1 MLLALGGLTPGGP
14 SCSGAGCAG
23 GGCAGCKGAGCARGL
38 LVQRGWLCKGAGC
51 AVRPFVQRGRL
62 CSRDVCATGPFVQW
76 GRLCNGGVRA
86 MGVFVERGC
95 LCKGGVCAVG
105 LLVQWGRLCHGDV
118 CAMGSFVQRGHLCNG
133 VVGAAGLLVQWDS
146 SRHGAVCAKGTFVQ
160 WGHLCNGAVCARGV
174 CLCHG
179 AARAPQALV
188 QRGRWRSGAVE
199 AVVVLVQGGLRV
211 PRGRR
216 CEGAAGAGGCL
227 CSGVC
232 IRPVQQ
238 GLGGA
243 FWAPSPPPPRCR
255 QAARLCPRYEGTGWG
270 GSAEHPPSPRPAP
283 FSPFPIS
290 WGQNDIPKPPK
301 IHGRARPVPARLWLP
316 RGGLGAAMGLEGG
329 VSPRVPPN
337 LPMHRGEAHA
347 APH

>member
-1 MLLALGGLTPGGP
+1 MG
-14 SCSGAGCAG
+14 S
-23 GGCAGCKGAGCARGL
+23 
-38 LVQRGWLCKGAGC
+38 LVQRGC
-51 AVRPFVQRGRL
+51 
-62 CSRDVCATGPFVQW
+62 
-76 GRLCNGGVRA
+76 LCNGTAHV
-86 MGVFVERGC
+86 MG
-95 LCKGGVCAVG
+95 L
-105 LLVQWGRLCHGDV
+105 
-118 CAMGSFVQRGHLCNG
+118 FVQ
-133 VVGAAGLLVQWDS
+133 
-146 SRHGAVCAKGTFVQ
+146 K
-160 WGHLCNGAVCARGV
+160 GHLCNGAVCARGV

-188 QRGRWRSGAVE
+188 QRGRWRSRAVE

-211 PRGRR
+211 PQGRR

-243 FWAPSPPPPRCR
+243 FWAPSPPRCR
-255 QAARLCPRYEGTGWG
+255 QAARLCPRYEGAGWG

-290 WGQNDIPKPPK
+290 WGQNDIPKTPK
-301 IHGRARPVPARLWLP
+301 IHGRARPVPAQPWLP
-316 RGGLGAAMGLEGG
+316 RGGLGAATGLEGG

-337 LPMHRGEAHA
+337 LPMHRGGFTPHPANATSPPRPGVEGNPWHP
-347 APH
+347 APRTPPVPSPSPAPIAPSAPRPPPAGSGEREQVWGCGVPGVAGLGCRGGC